1 MSAIPRHRRREAV
14 TLIELLVVIAIIGVL
29 LGLMLSAVQQVRS
42 AAARLQCQNN
52 LHQLALAAHG
62 HHDVC
67 GKLPPGVAAVD
78 DHTGR
83 FSGGTNLWVE
93 LLPFLEQDN
102 LHRRWDYR
110 DYRNNLVGG
119 SGATSAQVLPVLL
132 CPADALPGS
141 AYHRLLGEPLT
152 WASGYYALGSYGGS
166 GGTRTYG
173 GDVSDSKDGVFFTG
187 SQVRLA
193 DVSDGTSTTFLFGE
207 RYHRDP
213 EFDRLAAALVPAAI
227 PLAGWGAWASA
238 CDPWE
243 SLADVLLSTP
253 VPINYR
259 VPPGLGDSDA
269 GWIAKEDRLCAFGSG
284 HGCGANFAFAD
295 GSVRFVG
302 EATPLKTLQALSTIA
317 GGEVVDLP

>member
-1 MSAIPRHRRREAV
+1 MFAIPRHRHREAM
-14 TLIELLVVIAIIGVL
+14 TLIELLVVLTIIGVL
-29 LGLMLSAVQQVRS
+29 LGLLLSAVQQVRS

-62 HHDVC
+62 HHDAR
-67 GKLPPGVAAVD
+67 GNLPPGLVAVD
-78 DHTGR
+78 DHIGR
-83 FSGGTNLWVE
+83 FAGGTNLWVE

-110 DYRNNLVGG
+110 DYRHNLGG
-119 SGATSAQVLPVLL
+119 PGATSAQVLPILL
-132 CPADALPGS
+132 CPADPLPAS
-141 AYHRLLGEPLT
+141 VYHRQPGEPVT
-152 WASGYYALGSYGGS
+152 WASGYYALSSYGGN

-173 GDVSDSKDGVFFTG
+173 GDVSDSRDGVFFTE
-187 SQVRLA
+187 SRVRLT
-193 DVSDGTSTTFLFGE
+193 DIRDGTGTTFLFGE
-207 RYHRDP
+207 RCHRDP
-213 EFDRLAAALVPAAI
+213 EFDHLTNALAPGAV

-269 GWIAKEDRLCAFGSG
+269 GRDAAEDRLCAFGSG
-284 HGCGANFAFAD
+284 HPGGANFAFAD
-295 GSVRFVG
+295 GSVRFVSDG
-302 EATPLKTLQALSTIA
+302 IALGDLQALSTRA
-317 GGEVVDLP
+317 GGEVVEVP